1 MASAFEAA
9 AALISIVGK
18 SCGLQDLRPIVNVE
32 GGSSSVVLPPLRHPN
47 AEATDEERPRL
58 GDESQRSMCCNPR
71 LLMRSF
77 LRREREREEGE
88 KRRGRTFSIRHSWGS
103 CIGICDDSLRTAKHP
118 CLGKEIFKNYFMS
131 SERCCAGIDDHL

>member
-1 MASAFEAA
+1 MGGGLKSNDFCLSSVARRGGWPGTGTHKVAAAFGAA
-9 AALISIVGK
+9 AALISIGK

-58 GDESQRSMCCNPR
+58 GDESQRSMCRNPR

-77 LRREREREEGE
+77 LRRERG
-88 KRRGRTFSIRHSWGS
+88 
-103 CIGICDDSLRTAKHP
+103 
-118 CLGKEIFKNYFMS
+118 
-131 SERCCAGIDDHL
+131 

>member
-32 GGSSSVVLPPLRHPN
+32 GGSSSVVLPPLRHHPS

-58 GDESQRSMCCNPR
+58 GDESQRSMCRNPR

-77 LRREREREEGE
+77 LRREREREIE
-88 KRRGRTFSIRHSWGS
+88 RGRKVKRK
-103 CIGICDDSLRTAKHP
+103 DLLHP
-118 CLGKEIFKNYFMS
+118 PQLGVMHW
-131 SERCCAGIDDHL
+131 HL